1 MRSLAK
7 DAPDASLLNPQ
18 SRSNPA
24 QCGSMLI
31 APSPSPVVVT
41 FKAAAVPRSSCVTPS
56 GRWQARSSSGWPN
69 GDAGTAA
76 AVNDSGWRR
85 KTADPLSPQ
94 ILKLYYY
101 PH

>member
-1 MRSLAK
+1 LLPLAPDLDPGDEQDCFCTMRSLAK

-41 FKAAAVPRSSCVTPS
+41 FKAAAEPRSVWQLHRDA
-56 GRWQARSSSGWPN
+56 GRHGWP
-69 GDAGTAA
+69 TATLA
-76 AVNDSGWRR
+76 QQR
-85 KTADPLSPQ
+85 Q
-94 ILKLYYY
+94 
-101 PH
+101 